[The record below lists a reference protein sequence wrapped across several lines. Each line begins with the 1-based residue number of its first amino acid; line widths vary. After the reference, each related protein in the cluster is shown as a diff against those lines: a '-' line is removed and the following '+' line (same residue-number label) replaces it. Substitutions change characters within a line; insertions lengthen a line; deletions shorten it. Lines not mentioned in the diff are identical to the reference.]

1 MLTLGKVI
9 LITTIL
15 AVTLKASETQET
27 ATDSCD
33 TIAPQQVNL
42 PNVERLQFH
51 FDAKLW
57 KVGYSVENEKEIL
70 IEYVPADKTVETWT
84 ELVATRFFKGAHRTS
99 TVPDVYQFLEK
110 AARET
115 CARMQWLTLISGT
128 ESIVYVWNNEKCK
141 KKGEAEFE
149 IARLFLSDAG
159 IHRISYACR
168 NKEEFETVKDF
179 WLETFLNT
187 IPRQDR

>member
-1 MLTLGKVI
+1 MLTLGKFV

-15 AVTLKASETQET
+15 AVTLKASEMQET

-33 TIAPQQVNL
+33 TIAQQQANL

-51 FDAKLW
+51 FDAKQW

-70 IEYVPADKTVETWT
+70 IEYVPADKTDETRA
-84 ELVATRFFKGAHRTS
+84 ELVTTRFFKGAHRTS
-99 TVPDVYQFLEK
+99 TVPDAYQFLEK
-110 AARET
+110 AARDA
-115 CARMQWLTLISGT
+115 CARAQWLTLISGT

-141 KKGEAEFE
+141 KKGEAEYE

-187 IPRQDR
+187 IPRQDK